1 MKQISFKLPR
11 LDKRQIYV
19 SYARS
24 LLEYGDVIYDNCS
37 DDLCYKIESV
47 QRQFCITI
55 IGTYKK
61 QITFEKIGYNVQ
73 NPKNALHLNIYVI
86 VVQGI

>member
-1 MKQISFKLPR
+1 MKQIPFKLPR
-11 LDKRQIYV
+11 LVKRPIYV

-37 DDLCYKIESV
+37 DDLSNRIELV

-55 IGTYKK
+55 TGAYK
-61 QITFEKIGYNVQ
+61 
-73 NPKNALHLNIYVI
+73 
-86 VVQGI
+86 